1 MKKRNHLRYIAF
13 ALLFTLLLGLGLT
26 PAAAAGCSGEGVR
39 PVDVGNFN
47 DYDSG
52 GSSDWGG
59 GSDWSSSDWGSSSG
73 SDWDWTDDSSGWGG
87 FFLPLG
93 VVVVVIILIAVF
105 GKKKGGGRPSANMGG
120 VPMVA
125 DNTQRILDAILPVDP
140 LFSKDKFLAWA
151 KEVFITLQNAW
162 TARDWSKIR
171 PFEKEELFR
180 QHEMQLQEY
189 IKAGRINV
197 MERININEAYLHK
210 YERFPEYEY
219 MTVYMKTRMVDYIID
234 EKTKKVLK
242 GDPNRDCHMAYLLTF
257 MRGTGVK
264 TDPATSNKSTV
275 ACPHCGAPTEITSAG
290 KCEYCGHIITTGE
303 FDWVLCNMQ
312 AVKPGVP
319 IDNSGVTI
327 QDGQPGGDDS
337 APNA

>member
-1 MKKRNHLRYIAF
+1 MKKGTHLRYIAF
-13 ALLFTLLLGLGLT
+13 ALLFTLLLGLGIA
-26 PAAAAGCSGEGVR
+26 PAAAAGRSGEGVR

-59 GSDWSSSDWGSSSG
+59 GSDWSSSDWGSSG

-180 QHEMQLQEY
+180 QHEMQL
-189 IKAGRINV
+189 
-197 MERININEAYLHK
+197 
-210 YERFPEYEY
+210 
-219 MTVYMKTRMVDYIID
+219 
-234 EKTKKVLK
+234 
-242 GDPNRDCHMAYLLTF
+242 
-257 MRGTGVK
+257 
-264 TDPATSNKSTV
+264 
-275 ACPHCGAPTEITSAG
+275 
-290 KCEYCGHIITTGE
+290 
-303 FDWVLCNMQ
+303 
-312 AVKPGVP
+312 
-319 IDNSGVTI
+319 
-327 QDGQPGGDDS
+327 
-337 APNA
+337 